1 MHVQRDAVPPAA
13 ADAASSHRT
22 DLGAGLRAAAA
33 AAAHEVCSAA
43 HEAAAARRIA
53 SAAIQRFFT
62 DAAARLCSFFS
73 ATPAPA
79 RAAQRVELLLIPDDA
94 AEHTHV
100 ALCVVSDDEDAPK
113 GTADG
118 GAPAGGDAGA
128 EAFSPLPQLFEA
140 ALVLAAAAL
149 AVLVLRGR
157 GVPLRAVSTA
167 MRRAAAA
174 L

>member
-1 MHVQRDAVPPAA
+1 MQRDAVPPAA
-13 ADAASSHRT
+13 ADAAHRI
-22 DLGAGLRAAAA
+22 DFGAGLRAAAA

-43 HEAAAARRIA
+43 HEAAAARRTA
-53 SAAIQRFFT
+53 SAAIQRFFA
-62 DAAARLCSFFS
+62 DAAARLCAFFS
-73 ATPAPA
+73 TTPAPA
-79 RAAQRVELLLIPDDA
+79 RAAQRIELLLIPDDA

-118 GAPAGGDAGA
+118 GAPAGGNAGT
-128 EAFSPLPQLFEA
+128 ETFSALPQLFEA

-167 MRRAAAA
+167 VRRAAAA
-174 L
+174 M